1 MATKNQSPWRI
12 PDLDASDMEILEFFK
27 RYFNKMSIYRSRS
40 MDRPAMSIYYHLGR
54 QWIERDSRILVDG
67 VRGFSFKDIDQPEGA
82 TLPRPVTNI
91 ITGSVEMEVS
101 ALGRRELTAIVVTT
115 SKDPRLEEATKA
127 AQEILEARLAAN
139 NWPELREFVTLLTI
153 VTGTGCLKSYWD
165 ETWED
170 TTMKP
175 KTQTA
180 MCQECGYVIAEPE
193 VGLVKGQELGIFDP
207 MATPE
212 QISEVHPPSPDPNP
226 TEAKFVLSVCPHCGG
241 QLAPFPVDEGLAQ
254 NGMDSYNQPLGQ
266 ERPKGNTAM
275 EVVTVFD
282 LYPENSGVNSE
293 PHNAKVWGQCTP
305 RSIDWICARYP
316 EYKDRIEPDDPVE
329 IMRWHPLLG
338 EWSLLGRYDHGL
350 DSGIF
355 EDYALVHE
363 LTVDKNHRFPEGRR
377 IVTVGDVVLYNGPL
391 YRTVDSPQ
399 GPVSVPLVKYAAAR
413 WKTRVGEFWGQ
424 SLVDDLISPQ
434 NRLNGIDAQIVEA
447 RERMGSPNLLA
458 SEAMELEGPEYRDQ
472 YGLGKVMRYKADPL
486 SPGAK
491 PEVFQGQTMPGEV
504 YQERDR
510 ILADMKMIA
519 GPQDIELGEAPK
531 NITTT
536 SGLQLL
542 GERAEARRGPRERSL
557 IEMYEK
563 IWKHQLELI
572 WALRDTSD
580 VYEIQNKDGSYEEK
594 MFDRTVIMG
603 QTKVK
608 IEKQAYV
615 DKSLVQKE
623 ATREAMADGLIVADS
638 QVARKKILELRGL
651 PTNINEDLNRQV
663 DLAKQQWVEFADEGI
678 VPVVDTL
685 LDDMAIHF
693 QVLAEMVTSEEGKKL
708 QKALDWPGT
717 TKLISGW
724 EEQLGQMEMVDAQ
737 TVAFYG
743 GRLDPEQGAQAYAQ
757 AMVNF
762 DQQMDSYEQT
772 SALGQQAAEATGM
785 APPMA
790 PPPQQPPP
798 PIFLPPDKATRIYMI
813 WSNMILRGMQQQQPS
828 PMPGEGDVMAD
839 PAQDA
844 MMKDQFLQFMSVVA
858 AYKLLAEER
867 ALQMTMGMP
876 GMPAPGA
883 PGGPAGG
890 GMAPGGNAGGMP
902 QPPTPPGPPQSMNM
916 AGSNPGVG

>member
-1 MATKNQSPWRI
+1 
-12 PDLDASDMEILEFFK
+12 
-27 RYFNKMSIYRSRS
+27 
-40 MDRPAMSIYYHLGR
+40 
-54 QWIERDSRILVDG
+54 
-67 VRGFSFKDIDQPEGA
+67 
-82 TLPRPVTNI
+82 
-91 ITGSVEMEVS
+91 
-101 ALGRRELTAIVVTT
+101 
-115 SKDPRLEEATKA
+115 
-127 AQEILEARLAAN
+127 
-139 NWPELREFVTLLTI
+139 
-153 VTGTGCLKSYWD
+153 
-165 ETWED
+165 
-170 TTMKP
+170 
-175 KTQTA
+175 
-180 MCQECGYVIAEPE
+180 
-193 VGLVKGQELGIFDP
+193 
-207 MATPE
+207 
-212 QISEVHPPSPDPNP
+212 
-226 TEAKFVLSVCPHCGG
+226 
-241 QLAPFPVDEGLAQ
+241 
-254 NGMDSYNQPLGQ
+254 
-266 ERPKGNTAM
+266 
-275 EVVTVFD
+275 
-282 LYPENSGVNSE
+282 
-293 PHNAKVWGQCTP
+293 
-305 RSIDWICARYP
+305 
-316 EYKDRIEPDDPVE
+316 
-329 IMRWHPLLG
+329 
-338 EWSLLGRYDHGL
+338 
-350 DSGIF
+350 
-355 EDYALVHE
+355 
-363 LTVDKNHRFPEGRR
+363 
-377 IVTVGDVVLYNGPL
+377 
-391 YRTVDSPQ
+391 
-399 GPVSVPLVKYAAAR
+399 
-413 WKTRVGEFWGQ
+413 
-424 SLVDDLISPQ
+424 
-434 NRLNGIDAQIVEA
+434 
-447 RERMGSPNLLA
+447 
-458 SEAMELEGPEYRDQ
+458 
-472 YGLGKVMRYKADPL
+472 
-486 SPGAK
+486 
-491 PEVFQGQTMPGEV
+491 
-504 YQERDR
+504 
-510 ILADMKMIA
+510 
-519 GPQDIELGEAPK
+519 
-531 NITTT
+531 
-536 SGLQLL
+536 
-542 GERAEARRGPRERSL
+542 
-557 IEMYEK
+557 
-563 IWKHQLELI
+563 
-572 WALRDTSD
+572 
-580 VYEIQNKDGSYEEK
+580 
-594 MFDRTVIMG
+594 MG
-603 QTKVK
+603 QTKVN